1 MGSAAEA
8 EALARRLG
16 RLPLALKL
24 AGSFL
29 AESAG
34 LPAAFADPGVAR
46 TYSQYREAIEH
57 GQMDKVFPAPLTGEL
72 TPEQARGVIGR
83 TWELTLDLLTAR
95 HMPEARRV
103 LRLLACMADAPVPY
117 ELLLHPGTVACSPLL
132 EGMSGARL
140 WQVLQALAGFG
151 LIDLPGDG
159 GNLPAVPRLHPL
171 VRDTSHLNADSAP
184 GEYAAYLTLA
194 AQLLGQAAAAEPIP
208 GARRHGRIRRPSHR
222 MHSTFSR
229 QSPLARTA
237 RTKLP

>member
-1 MGSAAEA
+1 MAAGEAAQILADYADGAELGSAAEA
-8 EALARRLG
+8 EALDTPGLG

-34 LPAAFADPGVAR
+34 LPAAFADPGVTR

-95 HMPEARRV
+95 HMPRTARRV

-132 EGMSGARL
+132 EGMGGTDCGGPARPWPGSG
-140 WQVLQALAGFG
+140 
-151 LIDLPGDG
+151 
-159 GNLPAVPRLHPL
+159 
-171 VRDTSHLNADSAP
+171 
-184 GEYAAYLTLA
+184 
-194 AQLLGQAAAAEPIP
+194 
-208 GARRHGRIRRPSHR
+208 
-222 MHSTFSR
+222 
-229 QSPLARTA
+229 
-237 RTKLP
+237 